1 MLRHVPMRDP
11 VTGFE
16 YPKAWEERCRT
27 PESLEDVARGLC
39 VLTASGTVLRRG
51 FTTGTTAAAACKAAI
66 LALDSDVS
74 SVRITIPC
82 GLEIDVPVTGK
93 DGTARCK
100 KFSGDYRSDATA
112 GLEFVARASPENSG
126 ISLVPGTGIG
136 IFSRDTP
143 RFAKGT
149 PAINPAPLAC
159 ILRSMEEALETTS
172 LKGVKVTLSIPRGAE
187 VATTTL
193 NPRVGIEGGISVLGT
208 TGLVEPWDEHMTES
222 VIDRISA
229 SQNVVLTTG
238 RIGLR
243 YAQLR
248 YPEHDIILVGSGID
262 RALGAA
268 RGDVILFG
276 LPALILRYICPH
288 FLDGTGY
295 LTVEEMSMSP
305 RFGERMTSALLSF
318 KREHPG
324 IQVVI
329 VNRHGIVIG
338 ETP

>member
-1 MLRHVPMRDP
+1 MRDP

-16 YPKAWEERCRT
+16 YPKAWQQKCKS
-27 PESLEDVARGLC
+27 PESLVDVAHGLC

-66 LALDSDVS
+66 LSLHSDVS

-82 GLEIDVPVTGK
+82 GLEIDVPVTGR
-93 DGTARCK
+93 DGSARCK
-100 KFSGDYRSDATA
+100 KFSGDYISDATA
-112 GLEFVARASPENSG
+112 DLEFVARASPENSG
-126 ISLVPGTGIG
+126 ILLVPGTGIG
-136 IFSRDTP
+136 IFMRDTP

-159 ILRSMEEALETTS
+159 ILRSIEEALETTS
-172 LKGVKVTLSIPRGAE
+172 LSGVRVALSIPRGAE
-187 VATTTL
+187 VAKTTL
-193 NPRVGIEGGISVLGT
+193 NPRVGIEEGISVLGT

-222 VIDRISA
+222 VIDRISS
-229 SQNVVLTTG
+229 SQHVVLTTG

-248 YPEHDIILVGSGID
+248 YPDYDVVLVGSGID
-262 RALGAA
+262 RALDAV
-268 RGDVILFG
+268 RGEVILFG
-276 LPALILRYICPH
+276 LPALILKYICPD

-305 RFGERMTSALLSF
+305 SFGERMTSALLSF

-324 IQVVI
+324 IHVVI
-329 VNRHGIVIG
+329 VNRDGIVIG